1 MVKGA
6 FAGAPLVL
14 LILSLLTSAFAVQQ
28 TVALTTLFIRAD
40 GGGSRPYNPNCDF
53 LDENYI
59 GPRSPQRTP
68 NPLQA
73 GNTHK
78 TIPSFVNKYLSQKL
92 KSSTKARRLRNNV
105 RSAVGP
111 KII

>member
-6 FAGAPLVL
+6 FAGALLVL

-40 GGGSRPYNPNCDF
+40 GSGSRPYNPNCDF

-68 NPLQA
+68 NPLQL
-73 GNTHK
+73 
-78 TIPSFVNKYLSQKL
+78 TIPIKPSLLLLTNISRK
-92 KSSTKARRLRNNV
+92 N
-105 RSAVGP
+105 
-111 KII
+111 

>member
-40 GGGSRPYNPNCDF
+40 GSGSRPYNPGSDF

-68 NPLQA
+68 NPLQLA
-73 GNTHK
+73 
-78 TIPSFVNKYLSQKL
+78 IPIKPSLLLSTNISRK
-92 KSSTKARRLRNNV
+92 N
-105 RSAVGP
+105 
-111 KII
+111 